1 MKNSLKQILRTP
13 ARTALFFLLM
23 TAATLLLVFSVSL
36 WGETDQ
42 RIDQVERTFTTIGT
56 VEQPPVLE
64 DIPMTWEGG
73 CFGYNNRTF
82 GTTRTEDI
90 WDVRVTL
97 DDLMFE
103 GANYVTE
110 PEFRPYY
117 MVEHPDWSHTVATDH
132 WFDLRY
138 HIVEFT
144 ALEDSDELGAA
155 WVRVEQVPLKQT
167 NGGSPYPPHEGAELF
182 VCQCG
187 GKHYVPNGSVLPLKK
202 GKRYIASVRLGGA
215 DSYHR
220 DTIMSQ
226 YTENHL
232 TTHLEWPLYQA
243 PYSTQHDK
251 DGNEVHSDW
260 FPYLDDGTP
269 DIYRVEEVTDDFYEE
284 GGRGENWLRWAKT
297 VNQYD
302 RYFPVL
308 PVDKLYML
316 PLFQEHRAYLSEGR
330 EFTQEE
336 LDSGALVCMVPR
348 QMLMQ
353 NMWKIGDKIS
363 LPLLCSLY
371 GPDARMI
378 RVHWTPTYYVHFYT
392 PYDYFSPIG
401 ADGKEYEA
409 FWEAE
414 YEIVGTYDLLQKM
427 DVYTNGEIYP
437 DTILIPQNSILAS
450 DENNIAGY
458 NYFDGKTVT
467 FQIENGTIDQF
478 DAALRA
484 AVPQAEDLIIKYN
497 DNGYTELM
505 ESLQG
510 TRAAAQLLFIVGRFA
525 AIAILLLLLYFFVVK
540 EKKRTAVERSL
551 GMSKRQCRVSL
562 LTGVLVLTIL
572 AATLG
577 TLGGA
582 GAMQLFNREE
592 EPAATETVNT
602 ASSAEESNLEEDNL
616 EESDI
621 EEATVEE
628 IPLSMDDYNPM
639 FSLWAKGNNSA
650 QEVDLTAT
658 TPVYVYVVIPLALV
672 LMVLV
677 LSLVLINR
685 NLKIEPIYLLS
696 GKIE

>member
-23 TAATLLLVFSVSL
+23 TAATLLLVFSASL
-36 WGETDQ
+36 WSETDQ
-42 RIDQVERTFTTIGT
+42 RIDTVETTFTTIGT
-56 VEQPPVLE
+56 VEQPPVMADVIAE
-64 DIPMTWEGG
+64 TWEGG

-82 GTTRTEDI
+82 GTVRTEDI

-97 DDLMFE
+97 DDLLFE
-103 GANYVTE
+103 GANYVTA

-132 WFDLRY
+132 WYDLRY

-167 NGGSPYPPHEGAELF
+167 NGRNSPTYPPHEGAELF

-187 GKHYVPNGSVLPLKK
+187 GKLDVPNGIVLPLEK
-202 GKRYIASVRLGGA
+202 GKRYIASVESGGT
-215 DSYHR
+215 DSYHL

-226 YTENHL
+226 YTENFL
-232 TTHLEWPLYQA
+232 TTHHEWPLYQA

-260 FPYLDDGTP
+260 FPTLDDGRQ
-269 DIYRVEEVTDDFYEE
+269 DRYRIEEVTDDFYEE
-284 GGRGENWLRWAKT
+284 GGRGQNWLRWAKT

-302 RYFPVL
+302 RFFPVL
-308 PVDKLYML
+308 PVDKLHML
-316 PLFQEHRAYLSEGR
+316 PLFQQHRAYLSGGR

-348 QMLMQ
+348 QTMMK
-353 NMWKIGDKIS
+353 NTWKIGDKIS

-378 RVHWTPTYYVHFYT
+378 RVHWTPDYNVHFYT

-401 ADGKEYEA
+401 ADGKEYEP

-414 YEIVGTYDLLQKM
+414 YEIVGTYDLMQRM

-437 DTILIPQNSILAS
+437 DTILIPQNSVRAD

-484 AVPQAEDLIIKYN
+484 AVPQAGDLIINYN
-497 DNGYTELM
+497 DNGYTEIM

-510 TRAAAQLLFIVGRFA
+510 TRAAALLLFIVGLLA
-525 AIAILLLLLYFFVVK
+525 SIAILLLLLYFFIVK
-540 EKKRTAVERSL
+540 EKKRTAIERSL

-582 GAMQLFNREE
+582 GAMQLANREDQ
-592 EPAATETVNT
+592 AATETV
-602 ASSAEESNLEEDNL
+602 SEETDVEEV
-616 EESDI
+616 SV
-621 EEATVEE
+621 EEAS
-628 IPLSMDDYNPM
+628 LSADDYNPM
-639 FSLWAKGNNSA
+639 FSMWAKADKSA

-658 TPVYVYVVIPLALV
+658 TPMYVYVVIPLALV
-672 LMVLV
+672 LLVLV

-696 GKIE
+696 GKME